1 MKDWKTF
8 YVKYLAIPFAM
19 LILGLVIGFNIS
31 QSQKKPM
38 KKYPVEV
45 QCHWST
51 NGYSSYPTM
60 VCDSIKGDTLWKD
73 GNKIVA
79 KNIIN
84 ISFK

>member
-8 YVKYLAIPFAM
+8 HVKYFAIPFSM
-19 LILGLVIGFNIS
+19 LILGLTIGFNIS
-31 QSQKKPM
+31 QSQNKPI

-51 NGYSSYPTM
+51 NGYSSYPIM
-60 VCDSIKGDTLWKD
+60 VGDSIKGDTLWKD

>member
-1 MKDWKTF
+1 MKDWRTF
-8 YVKYLAIPFAM
+8 HVKYFAIPFTM
-19 LILGLVIGFNIS
+19 LVFGLVIGFGIS
-31 QSQKKPM
+31 DSKKKPM

-51 NGYSSYPTM
+51 NGYSSYPIM

-73 GNKIVA
+73 GNRIVA